1 MDQSCQLQPTSFC
14 SDANETVAQQAAS
27 SAGRTDDNNAH
38 SMNNGEWTHEK
49 KSTDFEKRQKGNNFM
64 KRIKDRWYSE
74 YPEKRRTAQNLGDS
88 ICRFA
93 KEGWRAEISRN
104 QITEM
109 QKSTG

>member
-49 KSTDFEKRQKGNNFM
+49 KNTKSLYRLRKTAKRK
-64 KRIKDRWYSE
+64 
-74 YPEKRRTAQNLGDS
+74 
-88 ICRFA
+88 
-93 KEGWRAEISRN
+93 
-104 QITEM
+104 
-109 QKSTG
+109 